1 MRLRKSMYDPSLEKK
16 KTATDLA
23 KADQRVEANDPHA
36 PLRIPLPSAHLPR
49 LSRFV
54 RQAGSSQRDQESS
67 RGRGTTGGPE
77 RRQLWQ
83 KTPGGRAQPGE
94 SEQDPLPLH
103 RGPGPRR
110 ATRGTVLPLPPRAG
124 LSCGSERERSDVSR
138 MFLSPPQPWRGQET
152 PP

>member
-1 MRLRKSMYDPSLEKK
+1 MIQAWKK
-16 KTATDLA
+16 KKPLRTWRKLTNVL
-23 KADQRVEANDPHA
+23 KQMTPHA
-36 PLRIPLPSAHLPR
+36 PLRTPLPSAHLPR

-94 SEQDPLPLH
+94 SEQDPLPPH